1 MGQKV
6 NPIIFRIGICRN
18 EWKSKYFEKN
28 VEEHS
33 LFSFRSVEIKKYLTK
48 FLLNANLMLH
58 DYRIY
63 FTQTSFHIYISYF
76 ATYKIMTDIFK
87 IKRKKI
93 DGKLSLNQFKTAL
106 FLRKKPLIFNKYKKF
121 LQSTRFENSDI
132 VKKNSFLEEFLEGL
146 SVFLFKK
153 LKIVLILQQVRKGLS
168 LNFNNFNSFDKIA
181 VKNKLLSFRKHSKD
195 PFFNDMLHLLIVS
208 VTLKHSASLLS
219 DYISYRLMKT
229 KSHTQFL
236 YTLRDILVTLQK
248 TKISKIKGVKI
259 KVKGRFNGKARSAS
273 KIIIIGEMPVQTLTE
288 KIDYF
293 ESTSYTSNGTFGVKV
308 WIVGLNKKI
317 VCYFPK
323 N

>member
-6 NPIIFRIGICRN
+6 NPIIFRIGICKN

-33 LFSFRSVEIKKYLTK
+33 LFSFRSLEIKKYLTK

-93 DGKLSLNQFKTAL
+93 DGKLSLNQSKTAL
-106 FLRKKPLIFNKYKKF
+106 FFKKKPLIFNKYKKF
-121 LQSTRFENSDI
+121 LQSTRFENGDT
-132 VKKNSFLEEFLEGL
+132 VRKNGFLEEFLEGL
-146 SVFLFKK
+146 SVFLSKK

-168 LNFNNFNSFDKIA
+168 LNFNNFNSFDKII
-181 VKNKLLSFRKHSKD
+181 VKNKLLSFRKYSKD

-208 VTLKHSASLLS
+208 VRLKHSASLLS

-236 YTLRDILVTLQK
+236 YTLKDILVTLQK
-248 TKISKIKGVKI
+248 TKISKIKGIKI

-273 KIIIIGEMPVQTLTE
+273 KIIIIGEMPIQTLTE

-308 WIVGLNKKI
+308 WIAAK
-317 VCYFPK
+317 
-323 N
+323 